1 MSRGTLFALSGN
13 VIARPAESGERALV
27 GLIVGEEKVQYE
39 IVRVIAHLSEGQIHT
54 LRDTRRAMV
63 HWALQQAEG
72 NVSHAAQL
80 LGVSRGTIYR
90 YGRMAGTH
98 LAKTAT

>member
-1 MSRGTLFALSGN
+1 MQAGN
-13 VIARPAESGERALV
+13 K
-27 GLIVGEEKVQYE
+27 IVQEE
-39 IVRVIAHLSEGQIHT
+39 IVKLIENLSEGQIHT

-63 HWALQQAEG
+63 LWALRQSEG

-90 YGRMAGTH
+90 YGRGSDSH

>member
-1 MSRGTLFALSGN
+1 MQ
-13 VIARPAESGERALV
+13 E
-27 GLIVGEEKVQYE
+27 E

-63 HWALQQAEG
+63 RWALERAQG

-90 YGRMAGTH
+90 YGRGVEAH

>member
-1 MSRGTLFALSGN
+1 MQ
-13 VIARPAESGERALV
+13 E
-27 GLIVGEEKVQYE
+27 E
-39 IVRVIAHLSEGQIHT
+39 IVVLLESLSEGRIQT

-63 HWALQQAEG
+63 RCALHRAEG
-72 NVSHAAQL
+72 NVSQAAQL

-90 YGRMAGTH
+90 YVRVQDAH